1 MLSPANERLSLA
13 YRRLYDFSKEIG
25 RCLSQASP
33 DAVALGVRNAMFL
46 LSQQELPAHDEVAV
60 ALCGSDYEKLSAANS
75 PKAAVAA
82 AS

>member
-1 MLSPANERLSLA
+1 MLTPANERLSLA

-46 LSQQELPAHDEVAV
+46 LSQQELPTHDEVAV
-60 ALCGSDYEKLSAANS
+60 ALCEKTTEAEPVPQTKDEKS
-75 PKAAVAA
+75 
-82 AS
+82 